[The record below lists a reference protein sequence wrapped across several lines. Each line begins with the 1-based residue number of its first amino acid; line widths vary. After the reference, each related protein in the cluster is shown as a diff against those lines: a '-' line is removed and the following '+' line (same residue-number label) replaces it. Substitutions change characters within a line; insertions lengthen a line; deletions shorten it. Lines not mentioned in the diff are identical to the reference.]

1 MFSQRKFLFPLPA
14 YQNHMV
20 ALFAFS
26 HVISGAFSYRQAY
39 VFAQPQRIGN
49 IYVYMCAHTPI
60 HFSWL
65 FKVFI
70 SVYYIHILISAQ
82 HQMFLVLIFN
92 LIITL

>member
-49 IYVYMCAHTPI
+49 IYVRTYTNPFQLAFQGFYFCLLYTYTYFGTTPN
-60 HFSWL
+60 
-65 FKVFI
+65 VFG
-70 SVYYIHILISAQ
+70 AD
-82 HQMFLVLIFN
+82 F
-92 LIITL
+92 